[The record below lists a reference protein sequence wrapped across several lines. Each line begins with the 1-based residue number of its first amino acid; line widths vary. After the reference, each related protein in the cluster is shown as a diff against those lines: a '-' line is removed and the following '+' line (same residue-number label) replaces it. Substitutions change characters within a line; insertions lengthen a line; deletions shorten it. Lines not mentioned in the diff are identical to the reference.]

1 MPITLKRKKLSEEIA
16 DQIYEQIQA
25 GEYGPGDHLPSE
37 RDLMKLFGV
46 GRAAVREAL
55 FALQNTGFVKIRTGK
70 RSRVSEPTPEFLVQG
85 LSVAVRRLLTSEKG
99 IRAFQETR
107 ALFEAALCR
116 RAALIA
122 TDAEI
127 ALIRAALDGNR
138 SAPDLPTFQATDV
151 AFHLAIAKVGG
162 NPNFVALNDALLE
175 WLVEQRQT
183 TGKVPEARDRA
194 IACHTEIY
202 EAIAR
207 RDPIDAMLAMER
219 HLAIVH
225 EFYWQVRSA
234 EEKLRRRHQRDME
247 RAIQSV
253 SNRSGRTN

>member
-46 GRAAVREAL
+46 GRAAVRD
-55 FALQNTGFVKIRTGK
+55 ALQKNGFVKIQTGK
-70 RSRVSEPTPEFLVQG
+70 RTRVSEPTPEFLVQG
-85 LSVAVRRLLTSEKG
+85 LSAAVRRLLTSEKG

-107 ALFEAALCR
+107 AVLEAALCR

-127 ALIRAALDGNR
+127 EAIRAALDTNR
-138 SAPDLPTFQATDV
+138 SAPDLQSFQETDV

-183 TGKVPEARDRA
+183 TSKVPEARDRA

-207 RDPIDAMLAMER
+207 RNPIDAMLAMER

-225 EFYWQVRSA
+225 DFYWRVRSA

-253 SNRSGRTN
+253 SNTSGRASQ